1 MGSYIVNMSYP
12 VDMQIQYGT
21 NEEYR
26 VCFRQL
32 CKMRPMILDMSLV
45 ELDEETMD
53 EQDFDMEAAS
63 KTVDLI
69 WEQTKS
75 HVLFAKLYEKAAA
88 IMISEDREI
97 GLAIM
102 VSYDYLDVFHPCFCE
117 FMRDPVFFSETNVF
131 YLAVLERFKKLGYD
145 KSK

>member
-1 MGSYIVNMSYP
+1 MSYP
-12 VDMQIQYGT
+12 VHMQIQYGT
-21 NEEYR
+21 NEQYR

-32 CKMRPMILDMSLV
+32 CNMKPMVLDMSLV

-53 EQDFDMEAAS
+53 EQDFDMDAAS

-69 WEQTKS
+69 WEQTKTQVS
-75 HVLFAKLYEKAAA
+75 FLRLYEKAAA

-117 FMRDPVFFSETNVF
+117 FIRDPINFSEDNAC
-131 YLAVLERFKKLGYD
+131 YLAVLERFKKLGHD
-145 KSK
+145 KSN